1 MPLSPL
7 TSRPRIAAVLLVA
20 ATILAACGGGGDD
33 PEPTTTLPTT
43 TTTTAPPP
51 PAPLTGLPEP
61 DDERRERPALM
72 LKVDNHD
79 QNARPQAGLNQA
91 DVVFEEQVEGGVTR
105 LAAVFQSEDADRVGP
120 IRSGRTTDID
130 IVTMLN
136 RPLFG
141 FSGANAPTL
150 QAILASP
157 IVDVRWDARPDDYRR
172 DRNRPAPHHLFTS
185 TAALYEAAP
194 DDAQPPPSLFQY
206 VTEIQG
212 VQGDRVESFR
222 VSFGSGYFSTWTWD
236 DRNGVWERAQIDR
249 PHVDED
255 GEQIAVPNVIVQLV
269 QYGSRFGNPEA
280 ELVGEGD
287 VWVFTRGEVIKGRWR
302 RASAGEVTRYL
313 DDTGADI
320 LLTAGRTW
328 VELPSVG
335 RLPEIDYGAAGTA
348 GADAD

>member
-1 MPLSPL
+1 MPLP
-7 TSRPRIAAVLLVA
+7 PRTFSKPIVAVLVTAAV
-20 ATILAACGGGGDD
+20 LAACGGGDE
-33 PEPTTTLPTT
+33 PEPTTTEPTT
-43 TTTTAPPP
+43 TSTIPPP

-61 DDERRERPALM
+61 DAERRERPALV

-105 LAAVFQSEDADRVGP
+105 LAAVFQSKDADRVGP
-120 IRSGRTTDID
+120 IRSGRTTDIE

-157 IVDVRWDARPDDYRR
+157 IIDVRWDARPGDYRR
-172 DRNRPAPHHLFTS
+172 DPNRSAPHHLFTS
-185 TAALYEAAP
+185 TSALYEAAP

-206 VTEIQG
+206 VTDIPG
-212 VQGDRVESFR
+212 TRGDRVRRFQ
-222 VSFGSGYFSTWTWD
+222 VTFGSGYSSTWTWD
-236 DRNGVWERAQIDR
+236 ERNGVWERAQIGR

-280 ELVGEGD
+280 QLVGEGD
-287 VWVFTRGEVIKGRWR
+287 VWVFTRGQVIEGRWR
-302 RASAGEVTRYL
+302 RGSASEVTRYL

-320 LLTAGRTW
+320 QLTAGRTW
-328 VELPSVG
+328 VELPAVG
-335 RLPEIDYGAAGTA
+335 RAPEIDYGAQGT
-348 GADAD
+348 ADADADAD